1 MTIRSFSDKND
12 FSITVRLMRVLQRIV
27 KHFHATMP
35 MEGEIFLSLL
45 GKLAEPDV
53 APFWQRAIVLEIY
66 RDLCLD
72 IELLRSIFQLF
83 DQKEDS
89 ANIFQEIIECLGRFI
104 LLEKTFL
111 TSDSPRQY
119 ALSIAA
125 SSIKMQSIDQLDKT
139 DPPSLPESYL
149 IYLALTGISNM
160 VWILINS
167 Y

>member
-35 MEGEIFLSLL
+35 QEGEIFLTLL

-66 RDLCLD
+66 RDLCVD
-72 IELLRSIFQLF
+72 NDLLRSIFQLF
-83 DQKEDS
+83 DMKEDS
-89 ANIFQEIIECLGRFI
+89 ANIFHDILECLGRVI
-104 LLEKTFL
+104 LSEKAFL
-111 TSDSPRQY
+111 VPEIPGKY
-119 ALSIAA
+119 ALSMSA
-125 SSIKMQSIDQLDKT
+125 SSIKMQSIDQLDKSE
-139 DPPSLPESYL
+139 PPTVPESYL

-160 VWILINS
+160 VSLA
-167 Y
+167 